1 MAGKPL
7 ILCVDD
13 ASNELEG
20 RKVLLEENGFEIL
33 TASNGIEAL
42 QAFIS
47 HPVDLVLLDYHMPHM
62 NGDVAAAHMKACK
75 PDVPVALLSADDRV
89 PHSKLKTV
97 DAFVFKSEPITTFL
111 AMVDHLLS
119 PGFYSSLSVIWKTG
133 GGRNPCSLR
142 AE

>member
-13 ASNELEG
+13 TSNELEG
-20 RKVLLEENGFEIL
+20 RKMLLEENGFEVL

-47 HPVDLVLLDYHMPHM
+47 HPVDLVLLDYHMPQM
-62 NGDVAAAHMKACK
+62 NGDVAAAQMKACK

-89 PHSKLKTV
+89 PDSKLTTV
-97 DAFVFKSEPITTFL
+97 DVFVSKSEPITTFL
-111 AMVDHLLS
+111 AIVDHLLS
-119 PGFYSSLSVIWKTG
+119 LRFLFQPLGDLKTG
-133 GGRNPCSLR
+133 EGRS
-142 AE
+142 AA

>member
-20 RKVLLEENGFEIL
+20 RKMLLEENGFEVL

-47 HPVDLVLLDYHMPHM
+47 HPVDLVLLDYHMPQM

-75 PDVPVALLSADDRV
+75 PDVPVALLSGDDRV
-89 PHSKLKTV
+89 PQSKLKTV
-97 DAFVFKSEPITTFL
+97 DVFVSKSEPINTFL
-111 AMVDHLLS
+111 AIVDHLLS
-119 PGFYSSLSVIWKTG
+119 PRFLFQPLGDLETDGSRRT
-133 GGRNPCSLR
+133 
-142 AE
+142 A